1 MYLSMTTSVHI
12 PQCSRR
18 ENETKQKKREF
29 HKLPYQEVVKPGTNK
44 IRLILEI
51 PLLFLDP
58 KFLKFHFLKINSF
71 LSSNILLLGL

>member
-1 MYLSMTTSVHI
+1 M
-12 PQCSRR
+12 PKNR
-18 ENETKQKKREF
+18 ENEKEEGMRPKKREF

-71 LSSNILLLGL
+71 LSSNILLIGL